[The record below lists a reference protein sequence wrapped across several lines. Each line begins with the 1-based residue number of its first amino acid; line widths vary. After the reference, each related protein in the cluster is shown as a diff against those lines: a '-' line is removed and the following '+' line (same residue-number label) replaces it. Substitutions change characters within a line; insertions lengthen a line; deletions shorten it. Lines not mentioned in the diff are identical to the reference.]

1 MPQPRTLTKSRF
13 VMGLECPQKLIY
25 DQDKRV
31 RNLKREDSFLASL
44 ADGGFQVGEFAK
56 AHFPGGHDI
65 VTLNMDEAVKQTEA
79 LLGVGDCVIFEAAIR
94 FQNCFIRV
102 DVLEKSLTPWSFM
115 KSKLNHLIVKK
126 TGRFSLKKVSHRLSG
141 TVICMT

>member
-1 MPQPRTLTKSRF
+1 
-13 VMGLECPQKLIY
+13 MGLECPQKLIY
-25 DQDKRV
+25 DHDTRF

-79 LLGVGDCVIFEAAIR
+79 LLSAGDCVIFEAAIDFKTALFASMCSR
-94 FQNCFIRV
+94 KN
-102 DVLEKSLTPWSFM
+102 LTA
-115 KSKLNHLIVKK
+115 
-126 TGRFSLKKVSHRLSG
+126 
-141 TVICMT
+141 